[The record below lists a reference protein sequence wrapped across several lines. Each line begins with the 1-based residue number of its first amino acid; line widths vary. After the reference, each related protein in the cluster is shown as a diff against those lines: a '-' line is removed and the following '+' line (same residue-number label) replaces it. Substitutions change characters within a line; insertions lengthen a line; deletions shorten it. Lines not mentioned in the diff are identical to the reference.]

1 LYLKKE
7 CERLIYEVRL
17 RDVPIRRS
25 TALLDDAGLIDNFIT
40 YVIAEDDATAME
52 LATEIAN
59 NLLAKKV
66 RSVVAQPRMSLEII
80 YKVLDMLSSKPR
92 KSDEIKSIL
101 KFSKQAFKGFKG
113 YKE

>member
-17 RDVPIRRS
+17 RDIPIRGNKV
-25 TALLDDAGLIDNFIT
+25 LDNFIT
-40 YVIAEDDATAME
+40 YVIATDDGNALVLANDIVVE
-52 LATEIAN
+52 LEGS
-59 NLLAKKV
+59 L
-66 RSVVAQPRMSLEII
+66 RSVVAKPRMSLEMLH
-80 YKVLDMLSSKPR
+80 KTLDMVSSKPR
-92 KSDEIKSIL
+92 GKDEIQSIL